1 MGTKSHPG
9 ASSRAGAG
17 VRNLVIVVITAMVAG
32 IAWLGW
38 QVVSGEQ
45 VPVAGA
51 GAATCEAD
59 PITVTVAPVLEEMM
73 KEAAEAL
80 AAQANCINLEVTD
93 ATVDE
98 VQDGLDE
105 LDEKDR
111 AAALPDLWVPNSP
124 VWRTVLQRVGYTGR
138 VEAPALATSPVGL
151 ASARDGAAPASW
163 LETLASD
170 RLVMSDPAADGASAY
185 ALTASLSEGTG
196 LGEVQS
202 DVVPMAQTFGE
213 NVTSGIEVA
222 TNADVIKAGESY
234 LIPITERDFVIARRG
249 NEALRW
255 SAPATGSPMLS
266 YPLVAARAQTGMTLG
281 TGSLDPVRAAGDK
294 IAEFFTTD
302 AMLAELTDT
311 YLRGPD
317 GAALPDEVEAPATEI
332 LDEASVSEADAVL
345 RNFQVLT
352 VPSSLL
358 AVIDA
363 SESMNQVAADGQ
375 TRMDFAVNAALTALD
390 AFPGH
395 ARIGMWAFSTDQD
408 GPGKDW
414 VELAP
419 LRRLDAPAE
428 GGGKHLRLLRQ
439 QAAVLPTLIKGGTG
453 LYDTVLAGYSQ
464 AVRDYNENYYNTF
477 VILTDG
483 ANDDPSSISLTSLVK
498 ELKAMYDP
506 ANPVS
511 IVAVGIS
518 QDADMDALGKM
529 AEVTSGGAFLAEQ
542 PQDILNVLATSLLT
556 RD

>member
-1 MGTKSHPG
+1 M
-9 ASSRAGAG
+9 
-17 VRNLVIVVITAMVAG
+17 RNLVIVVIAAMVGG

-38 QVVSGEQ
+38 QVASGDQ
-45 VPVAGA
+45 VPVA

-59 PITVTVAPVLEEMM
+59 PITVTVAPVLEELM
-73 KEAAEAL
+73 EQAADAL
-80 AAQANCINLEVTD
+80 ALQPNCINLEVTD
-93 ATVDE
+93 ATVAE

-138 VEAPALATSPVGL
+138 VEVPALATSPVGL
-151 ASARDGAAPASW
+151 ASARDGVAPASW

-170 RLVMSDPAADGASAY
+170 RLVMSDPSADGASAY
-185 ALTASLSEGTG
+185 ALTASLSEGAS

-213 NVTSGIEVA
+213 RVTSGVEVA
-222 TNADVIKAGESY
+222 TDADVISAGESY
-234 LIPITERDFVIARRG
+234 LIPITERDYVIARRG

-255 SAPATGSPMLS
+255 SAPATGAPMLS
-266 YPLVAARAQTGMTLG
+266 YPLVAARAQTGMTMG

-294 IAEFFTTD
+294 IAEFFATD
-302 AMLAELTDT
+302 EVLAELTDAH
-311 YLRGPD
+311 LRGPD
-317 GAALPDEVEAPATEI
+317 GAALPDDADAPEVEV
-332 LDEASVSEADAVL
+332 LDEAVVSEADAVL

-363 SESMNQVAADGQ
+363 SESMNQVAGDGQ

-408 GPGKDW
+408 GRGKDW
-414 VELAP
+414 LELAP

-428 GGGKHLRLLRQ
+428 GGGKHLKLLRR

-483 ANDDPSSISLTSLVK
+483 ANDDPSSISLQTLIK
-498 ELKAMYDP
+498 ELRTMYDP
-506 ANPVS
+506 ANPVG

-518 QDADMDALGKM
+518 QDADMVALGKM

>member
-1 MGTKSHPG
+1 MGTKIPARS
-9 ASSRAGAG
+9 SSRAGAG
-17 VRNLVIVVITAMVAG
+17 VRNLVIAVTLAMLAG
-32 IAWLGW
+32 IGYLGW
-38 QVVSGEQ
+38 QVAAGDEVAA
-45 VPVAGA
+45 AGA
-51 GAATCEAD
+51 VACDAD
-59 PITVTVAPVLEEMM
+59 PITVTVAPLLEDLMQ
-73 KEAAEAL
+73 EAADHL
-80 AAQANCINLEVTD
+80 ATKANCINLEVTD
-93 ATVDE
+93 ATVAE

-105 LDEKDR
+105 LDEADR
-111 AAALPDLWVPNSP
+111 ADALPDLWVPNSP

-138 VEAPALATSPVGL
+138 VEASALASSPVGL
-151 ASARDGAAPASW
+151 ASGRDGAPASW
-163 LETLASD
+163 LETLSSD
-170 RLVMSDPAADGASAY
+170 RLVMSDPATDGASAF
-185 ALTASLSEGTG
+185 ALTAPLSEGTP

-202 DVVPMAQTFGE
+202 KVVPMAQTFGE
-213 NVTSGIEVA
+213 RVTSGIEVA
-222 TNADVIKAGESY
+222 TNADVLKAGESW
-234 LIPITERDFVIARRG
+234 LVPITERDFVIARRG

-255 SAPATGSPMLS
+255 SAPADGSPMLT
-266 YPLVAARAQTGMTLG
+266 YPLVAARAQTGMTMG
-281 TGSLDPVRAAGDK
+281 TGSLDPVRAAGDAV
-294 IAEFFTTD
+294 AEFFATD
-302 AMLAELTDT
+302 AVLEEITDL
-311 YLRGPD
+311 YLRGPEGD
-317 GAALPDEVEAPATEI
+317 PLPEEMEPPKVELLDDATT
-332 LDEASVSEADAVL
+332 SEADAVL
-345 RNFQVLT
+345 RNFGVLT

-363 SESMNQVAADGQ
+363 SESMNQAAGDGQ

-395 ARIGMWAFSTDQD
+395 ARIGLWAFSTDQD

-428 GGGKHLRLLRQ
+428 GGGKHLKLLRN
-439 QAAVLPTLIKGGTG
+439 QAETMPKLIKGGTG

-483 ANDDPSSISLTSLVK
+483 ANDDPSSISLQTLVK
-498 ELKAMYDP
+498 ELKTMYDP
-506 ANPVS
+506 ASPVG

-518 QDADMDALGKM
+518 QDADMVALGKM

>member
-1 MGTKSHPG
+1 MGTNSP
-9 ASSRAGAG
+9 ARSSSRAGAG
-17 VRNLVIVVITAMVAG
+17 VRNVVLAVTLAMLAG
-32 IAWLGW
+32 IGYLGW
-38 QVVSGEQ
+38 QVAAGDEVAA
-45 VPVAGA
+45 AGA
-51 GAATCEAD
+51 ITCEAD
-59 PITVTVAPVLEEMM
+59 PISVTVAPLLEDLMQ
-73 KEAAEAL
+73 EAADHL
-80 AAQANCINLEVTD
+80 ATEANCINLEVTD
-93 ATVDE
+93 ATVAE

-105 LDEKDR
+105 LDEADR
-111 AAALPDLWVPNSP
+111 ADALPDLWVPNSP

-151 ASARDGAAPASW
+151 ASGRDDAPASW
-163 LETLASD
+163 LETLTSD
-170 RLVMSDPAADGASAY
+170 QLVMSDPATDGASAF
-185 ALTASLSEGTG
+185 ALTAPLSEGTA

-202 DVVPMAQTFGE
+202 KVVPMAQTFGE
-213 NVTSGIEVA
+213 RVTSGIEVA
-222 TNADVIKAGESY
+222 TNADVLVAGESW
-234 LIPITERDFVIARRG
+234 LVPITERDFVIARRG

-255 SAPATGSPMLS
+255 STPSSGSPMLA
-266 YPLVAARAQTGMTLG
+266 YPLVAARAQTGMTMG
-281 TGSLDPVRAAGDK
+281 TGSLDPVRAAGDAV
-294 IAEFFTTD
+294 AEFFATD
-302 AMLAELTDT
+302 AVLGELTDL

-317 GAALPDEVEAPATEI
+317 GAPLPDEMEAPQVEV
-332 LDEASVSEADAVL
+332 LDEAATSEADAVL
-345 RNFQVLT
+345 RNFSVLT

-395 ARIGMWAFSTDQD
+395 ARIGLWAFSTDQD

-428 GGGKHLRLLRQ
+428 DGGKHLKLLRKE
-439 QAAVLPTLIKGGTG
+439 ATVLPTLIRGGTG

-464 AVRDYNENYYNTF
+464 AVRDFNENYYNTF

-483 ANDDPSSISLTSLVK
+483 GNDDPSSISLQELLK
-498 ELKAMYDP
+498 ELRTMYDP

-511 IVAVGIS
+511 IVAVGID
-518 QDADMDALGKM
+518 QDADMVALGKM

-542 PQDILNVLATSLLT
+542 PQDILTVLATSLLT

>member
-1 MGTKSHPG
+1 MGTKSDSG
-9 ASSRAGAG
+9 ASSRTGAG
-17 VRNLVIVVITAMVAG
+17 VRNLVIVVITAMVGG

-45 VPVAGA
+45 VPVA

-59 PITVTVAPVLEEMM
+59 PITVTVAPVLEELM
-73 KEAAEAL
+73 EQAADAL
-80 AAQANCINLEVTD
+80 ALQANCINLDITD
-93 ATVDE
+93 ATVRE

-111 AAALPDLWVPNSP
+111 ADALPDLWVPNSP

-151 ASARDGAAPASW
+151 ASARDDDAPASW
-163 LETLASD
+163 LDTLASD
-170 RLVMSDPAADGASAY
+170 RLVMSDPSADGASAY
-185 ALTASLSEGTG
+185 ALTGSLSEGSP

-255 SAPATGSPMLS
+255 NAPATGSPMLS
-266 YPLVAARAQTGMTLG
+266 YPLVAARAQTGMTMG

-294 IAEFFTTD
+294 IAEFFATD
-302 AMLAELTDT
+302 EVLAELTDAH
-311 YLRGPD
+311 LRGPG
-317 GAALPDEVEAPATEI
+317 GAPLPSDADAPEVQV
-332 LDEASVSEADAVL
+332 LDEAVVAEADAVL

-363 SESMNQVAADGQ
+363 SESMNEVAAGGQ

-483 ANDDPSSISLTSLVK
+483 ANDDPSSISLQTLLK
-498 ELKAMYDP
+498 ELRTMYDP
-506 ANPVS
+506 ANPVG